1 MFDEICSVYED
12 AIDAKGRFVD
22 RETGECIQQMTI
34 REFCLTD
41 RWKPYVQQLRAMRKE
56 FGSKAKKMPEYIKIK
71 KKLPGATLSGLF
83 ALYEDDSLTHPGQRV
98 MVSRRE
104 THLKQ
109 HTGWLAIDI
118 DLADNTQMSNFEN
131 VRTICRFRP
140 EIALLMRSCS
150 GSGYFGL
157 VKLAYPERHKDQFK
171 ALLKDYAAI
180 GITLDKACSN
190 IGRVRF
196 ASWDDPE
203 HIYINEKVVPYKGL
217 EGEQTQLVSLVSRQA
232 YRSHNANVEY
242 KAEGNSNFW
251 EQQRVQDRLIEV
263 IVQEL
268 VGNHRNIAESYDDWV
283 KAGWALRSHPY
294 GLDLF
299 HQLSRC
305 SSKYNEAQTNQ
316 KWQQLGSSQT
326 VTYNYLIHACKVEL
340 GEESYR
346 QICRRVWSELKE

>member
-1 MFDEICSVYED
+1 MFDEICSVYESAQD
-12 AIDAKGRFVD
+12 AQGRFVD
-22 RETGECIQQMTI
+22 RETGECIQQMSI

-41 RWKPYVQQLRAMRKE
+41 RWKPYVQRLRAMRQE
-56 FGSKAKKMPEYIKIK
+56 LGSKAKKMPEYIETK
-71 KKLPGATLSGLF
+71 KMLPGATLSGLF

-104 THLKQ
+104 SHLKQ

-118 DLADNTQMSNFEN
+118 DLADNMQMSNFEN
-131 VRTICRFRP
+131 VRMICRFRP

-157 VKLAYPERHKDQFK
+157 VRLAYPERHKEQFK

-203 HIYINEKVVPYKGL
+203 HIYINENVVPYKGL
-217 EGEQTQLVSLVSRQA
+217 EGEQSQLVSLASRQT
-232 YRSHNANVEY
+232 YRSHHENVGYRTED
-242 KAEGNSNFW
+242 NSHFW
-251 EQQRVQDRLIEV
+251 EQQRAQDRLIEV

-268 VGNHRNIAESYDDWV
+268 VGNHRNIAESYDEWV
-283 KAGWALRSHPY
+283 KVGWALRSHPY
-294 GLDLF
+294 GIHLF

-305 SSKYNEAQTNQ
+305 SSKYNEAQTNL
-316 KWQQLGSSQT
+316 KWQQLGNSQT
-326 VTYNYLIHACKVEL
+326 VTYNYLVHACKVEL
-340 GEESYR
+340 GEDAYR
-346 QICRRVWSELKE
+346 QICRRVWNEMKS

>member
-1 MFDEICSVYED
+1 MFDEVCSIYKD
-12 AIDAKGRFVD
+12 AYDANGKFVD
-22 RETGECIQQMTI
+22 QETGECITQMSI

-41 RWKPYVQQLRAMRKE
+41 RWKPYVQRLRAMRQE
-56 FGSKAKKMPEYIKIK
+56 FGSKAKKMDEYIKTK

-83 ALYEDDSLTHPGQRV
+83 ALYEDDSLTNPGQRV

-104 THLKQ
+104 SHLKQ

-118 DLADNTQMSNFEN
+118 DLQDNLQITDFESILK
-131 VRTICRFRP
+131 VARFRP
-140 EIALLMRSCS
+140 EIGLLMRSCS
-150 GSGYFGL
+150 GTGYFGL
-157 VKLAYPERHKDQFK
+157 VRLAYPERHKDQFK
-171 ALLKDYAAI
+171 ALFKEYAAI
-180 GITLDKACSN
+180 GIMLDKACSN

-203 HIYINEKVVPYKGL
+203 HIYINENVVPYKGL
-217 EGEQTQLVSLVSRQA
+217 EGEQSQLVSLASRQA
-232 YRSHNANVEY
+232 YRSNHANVDY
-242 KAEGNSNFW
+242 QAEGNSNFW
-251 EQQRVQDRLIEV
+251 EQRRVQDRLIEV

-268 VGNHRNIAESYDDWV
+268 VGNHRNIAESYDEWV

-294 GLDLF
+294 GLHLF

-316 KWQQLGSSQT
+316 KWQQLGDSQT

-340 GEESYR
+340 GEDAYR
-346 QICRRVWSELKE
+346 NICRRVWSEMKS

>member
-1 MFDEICSVYED
+1 MFDEICSIYKD
-12 AIDAKGRFVD
+12 AHDAKGKFVD
-22 RETGECIQQMTI
+22 QETGECITQMSI

-41 RWKPYVQQLRAMRKE
+41 RWKPYVQHLRAMRKE
-56 FGSKAKKMPEYIKIK
+56 YGSKAKQMPEYIYTK

-118 DLADNTQMSNFEN
+118 DLADNMQMSNFEN
-131 VRTICRFRP
+131 VRMICRFRP

-157 VKLAYPERHKDQFK
+157 VRLAYPDRHKDQFK

-180 GITLDKACSN
+180 GITLDRSCGN

-203 HIYINEKVVPYKGL
+203 HIYMNENVVPYKGL
-217 EGEQTQLVSLVSRQA
+217 EGEQTQLVSLASRQA
-232 YRSHNANVEY
+232 YRSHHENVGY
-242 KAEGNSNFW
+242 RAEDNSNFW
-251 EQQRVQDRLIEV
+251 EQQRAQDRLIEV

-268 VGNHRNIAESYDDWV
+268 VENHRNIAESYEEWV

-294 GLDLF
+294 GLHLF

-305 SSKYNEAQTNQ
+305 SSKYNEAQTNL
-316 KWQQLGSSQT
+316 KWQQLGNSQT

-340 GEESYR
+340 GEDAYR
-346 QICRRVWSELKE
+346 QICRRVWNEMKS

>member
-1 MFDEICSVYED
+1 MFDEICSVYESAQD
-12 AIDAKGRFVD
+12 AEGRFVD
-22 RETGECIQQMTI
+22 RETGECIQQMSI

-41 RWKPYVQQLRAMRKE
+41 RWKPYVQRLRAMRQE
-56 FGSKAKKMPEYIKIK
+56 LGSQAKKMPEYIETK
-71 KKLPGATLSGLF
+71 KMLPGATLSGLF

-118 DLADNTQMSNFEN
+118 DLADNMQMSNFEN
-131 VRTICRFRP
+131 VRMICRFRP

-157 VKLAYPERHKDQFK
+157 VRLAYPDRHKDQFK
-171 ALLKDYAAI
+171 ALLKEYAAI

-203 HIYINEKVVPYKGL
+203 HIYMNENVVPYKGL
-217 EGEQTQLVSLVSRQA
+217 EGEQSQLVSLVSRQT
-232 YRSHNANVEY
+232 YRSHHENVEY
-242 KAEGNSNFW
+242 RTEDNSNFW

-268 VGNHRNIAESYDDWV
+268 VGNHRNIAESYDEWV

-294 GLDLF
+294 GLHLF

-305 SSKYNEAQTNQ
+305 SSKYNEAQTNL
-316 KWQQLGSSQT
+316 KWQQLGNSQT

-340 GEESYR
+340 GEDAYR
-346 QICRRVWSELKE
+346 QICRRVWSEMKS

>member
-1 MFDEICSVYED
+1 MFDEICSVYESAQD
-12 AIDAKGRFVD
+12 AQGRFVD
-22 RETGECIQQMTI
+22 RETGECIQQMSI

-41 RWKPYVQQLRAMRKE
+41 RWKPYVQRLRAMRQE
-56 FGSKAKKMPEYIKIK
+56 LGSKAKKMPEYIETK
-71 KKLPGATLSGLF
+71 KMLPGATLSGLF

-104 THLKQ
+104 SHLKQ

-118 DLADNTQMSNFEN
+118 DLADNMQMSNFEN
-131 VRTICRFRP
+131 VRMICRFRP

-157 VKLAYPERHKDQFK
+157 VRLAYPERHKEQFK

-203 HIYINEKVVPYKGL
+203 HIYINENVVPYKGL
-217 EGEQTQLVSLVSRQA
+217 EGEQSQLVSLASRQT
-232 YRSHNANVEY
+232 YRSQHENEGY
-242 KAEGNSNFW
+242 RAEDNSNFW
-251 EQQRVQDRLIEV
+251 EQQRAQDRLIEV

-268 VGNHRNIAESYDDWV
+268 VGNHRNIAESYDEWV
-283 KAGWALRSHPY
+283 KVGWALRSHPY
-294 GLDLF
+294 GIHLF

-305 SSKYNEAQTNQ
+305 SSKYNEAQTNL
-316 KWQQLGSSQT
+316 KWQQLGNSQT
-326 VTYNYLIHACKVEL
+326 VTYNYLVHACKVEL
-340 GEESYR
+340 GEDAYR
-346 QICRRVWSELKE
+346 QICRRVWNEMKS